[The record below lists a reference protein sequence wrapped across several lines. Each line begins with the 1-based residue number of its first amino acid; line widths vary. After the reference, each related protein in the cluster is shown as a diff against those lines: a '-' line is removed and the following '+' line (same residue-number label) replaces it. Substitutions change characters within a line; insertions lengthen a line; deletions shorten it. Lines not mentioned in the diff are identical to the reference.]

1 MVVLTEFVCQLGGT
15 HIWLCS
21 LIGQF
26 EVCWHFDIL
35 NAWDIVED
43 CFFVMHRVHVLF
55 EPITEFNLSCP

>member
-1 MVVLTEFVCQLGGT
+1 MVVLTEFVFQLGGT

-43 CFFVMHRVHVLF
+43 CFL
-55 EPITEFNLSCP
+55 